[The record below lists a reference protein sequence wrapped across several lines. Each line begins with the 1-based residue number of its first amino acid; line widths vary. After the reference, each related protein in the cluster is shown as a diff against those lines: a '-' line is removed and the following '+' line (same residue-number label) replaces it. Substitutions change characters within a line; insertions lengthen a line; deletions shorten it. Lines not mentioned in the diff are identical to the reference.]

1 METALRLGI
10 DSTGATRGADEAKK
24 GLDSVKQSAEKTV
37 NAVDFLK
44 SSLKTLGVTWVA
56 MKILD
61 HAKDIALL
69 NARYETLGVVLQTVG
84 RNAQYTSNQMNAFVQ
99 SVQSKGIA
107 MVESRQA
114 IIQMTQAEMDLTKA
128 SQLARVAQDAAVIGG
143 INSSE
148 AFTRMIS
155 GIQKA
160 EMEILDTIGLRVNF
174 EAGYN
179 RMAASLRKTTAEL
192 TDQEKVQSRMN
203 EVFRAGVLIT
213 GAYEASMDTAGKQI
227 TSMNR
232 YIDDLKV
239 KGGEV
244 FNETLTVGV
253 LALTRG
259 LQDANGEID
268 EMAKNKQL
276 QEWGQSLVEIFVE
289 LADVL
294 NNLVEAAKFGYKLA
308 TGDKRHA
315 ALRDQEEQER
325 KATFGENWMGGANA
339 PVDFNDMKKSA
350 DIAEKY
356 KALHAQI
363 GTYWEYIDQAEQEGN
378 KALNRFSKAL
388 ADRRAAVAK
397 TESEGSTASISDFV
411 MQYKTAADIAAKRLK
426 VDPNMLLSQWGLETG
441 WGKSV
446 IPGTNNLGN
455 IKDFSGAGVSAK
467 DNATGSVDKYKV
479 YSSPDQFAEEYANMI
494 MRKYPQVMGQKTA
507 EGFAT
512 ALKQGGYAE
521 DPKYVDKISS
531 IYNRVTGQANQMQQ
545 VFAAKAE
552 AKRSDAAVRMQKI
565 IDDHGNEEE
574 KMRVELKKL
583 DTLYQQAS
591 EGLGGAEL
599 VSVRKQY
606 QVAKDRIISQFDKT
620 FQLRQELKQ
629 ATKEILA
636 KAQAGE
642 DSEPITAAFGK
653 EESVRK
659 VLEAQYSFKK
669 GGKYEKVDGKDK
681 TDYLAAVEREQTA
694 QNRLKYAETN
704 QAAGED
710 LKTQERLLQL
720 TKEMGGESKYTN
732 AIRAQGALQ
741 QFQQQKDLL
750 LQAGMSKIA
759 TQVQGQLERELA
771 DARKRDAIERSRDL
785 LLYTQQMDQQVKQME
800 FETQLMGK
808 NTTEREKAIAGR
820 QIELKIKEMSR
831 GATTAEIEELLRLQD
846 VMKNQINKAIDDRKA
861 KETDM
866 YFGIN
871 EASRKYLEDAGNQ
884 ARQFESLFSGTFS
897 RLEDALVGFVKTGKF
912 EWAGLVDFMIT
923 ELIRMQIKSAMSDGI
938 KALTG
943 GGGMGDWIKG
953 LFGGGG
959 AGAASAAGDI
969 AGTAAQEA
977 AAASMTTL
985 AVSADTSAISM
996 EFAATGADFLA
1007 ASLDIAAPS
1016 ADIMALSMDYAAIS
1030 ADMTTLSLEFLM
1042 EAAFAAAAALEAAA
1056 VSSTVS
1062 SAFAD
1067 GGIMTSYGSMPLKK
1081 YASGGVASFPQIAL
1095 YGEGSRPEAIV
1106 PLPDGRSI
1114 PVMMQGDVGG
1124 GGVMVNVSVVVNNDG
1139 TSSSDTDTKGMS
1151 DQFGQQLAA
1160 VVANEIVKQ
1169 QRPGGLLY
1177 GK

>member
-24 GLDSVKQSAEKTV
+24 GLDAVKQSADKTV
-37 NAVDFLK
+37 TAVDFLK
-44 SSLKTLGVTWVA
+44 NSLKTLGVTWVA
-56 MKILD
+56 MKVLD

-84 RNAQYTSNQMNAFVQ
+84 RNAQYTSSQMNAFVQ

-114 IIQMTQAEMDLTKA
+114 IIQMTQAEMDLSKA

-253 LALTRG
+253 MALTRG

-276 QEWGQSLVEIFVE
+276 HEWGQSLVEIFVE

-315 ALRDQEEQER
+315 ALRDQEEAER
-325 KATFGENWMGGANA
+325 KAAFGTNMFRGAA
-339 PVDFNDMKKSA
+339 GPVDFNDMKKSA
-350 DIAEKY
+350 EIAEKY

-411 MQYKTAADIAAKRLK
+411 LQYKAAADIAAKRLK

-455 IKDFSGAGVSAK
+455 IKDFSGGGVSAK

-507 EGFAT
+507 EGFAA
-512 ALKQGGYAE
+512 ALKAGGYAE
-521 DPKYVDKISS
+521 DPKYVEKISS
-531 IYNRVTGQANQMQQ
+531 IYNRVTGQADQMSK

-552 AKRSDAAVRMQKI
+552 AKRSDAASKMQKI

-599 VSVRKQY
+599 VAVRKQY
-606 QVAKDRIISQFDKT
+606 QLAKDRIIAQFDKT

-636 KAQAGE
+636 RAQASE
-642 DSEPITAAFGK
+642 DTEPITAAFGK
-653 EESVRK
+653 EDSVRK

-681 TDYLAAVEREQTA
+681 TDYLGAVEREQLA

-704 QAAGED
+704 QATAED

-720 TKEMGGESKYTN
+720 TKEMGGETKYTN
-732 AIRAQGALQ
+732 AIKAQGALD

-750 LQAGMSKIA
+750 LQAGMTKIA

-771 DARKRDAIERSRDL
+771 DARKRDAVERSRDM
-785 LLYTQQMDQQVKQME
+785 LLYSQQMDQQLKQME
-800 FETQLMGK
+800 FETGLLGK

-831 GATTAEIEELLRLQD
+831 GATAAEIEKLLRLQD
-846 VMKNQINKAIDDRKA
+846 VMKNQVNKAIDDRKA

-866 YFGIN
+866 YFGIT
-871 EASRKYLEDAGNQ
+871 EAARKYLEDAQNQ
-884 ARQFESLFSGTFS
+884 AKQMENLFGGVFN
-897 RLEDALVGFVKTGKF
+897 RLEDALVNFAKTGKLSIKDL
-912 EWAGLVDFMIT
+912 ADFIIT
-923 ELIRMQIKSAMSDGI
+923 ELIRIQVHRMLAGLVSMFFP
-938 KALTG
+938 G
-943 GGGMGDWIKG
+943 GAAAGAAA
-953 LFGGGG
+953 G
-959 AGAASAAGDI
+959 AGAGIMDAGV
-969 AGTAAQEA
+969 T
-977 AAASMTTL
+977 SMAT
-985 AVSADTSAISM
+985 
-996 EFAATGADFLA
+996 FAANGAVMTEFG
-1007 ASLDIAAPS
+1007 P
-1016 ADIMALSMDYAAIS
+1016 LS
-1030 ADMTTLSLEFLM
+1030 
-1042 EAAFAAAAALEAAA
+1042 
-1056 VSSTVS
+1056 
-1062 SAFAD
+1062 
-1067 GGIMTSYGSMPLKK
+1067 LKK
-1081 YASGGVASFPQIAL
+1081 YAAGGIATYPQVAV

-1139 TSSSDTDTKGMS
+1139 TASSNTDSKGVS
-1151 DQFGQQLAA
+1151 DQFGQQLGAMIA
-1160 VVANEIVKQ
+1160 SEIVKQ